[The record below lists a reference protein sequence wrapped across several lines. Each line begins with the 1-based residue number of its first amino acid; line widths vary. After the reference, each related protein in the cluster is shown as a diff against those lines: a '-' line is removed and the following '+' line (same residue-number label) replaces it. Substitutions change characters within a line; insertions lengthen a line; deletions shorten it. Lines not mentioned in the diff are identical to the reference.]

1 MQWNLITNTFKVCII
16 REKQWKS
23 KTSDN
28 VEENIVLKRLF

>member
-1 MQWNLITNTFKVCII
+1 MQWNLITNTFKACII